1 VTSDPPIELPSGEEF
16 LASAP
21 TSGDLDG
28 RTLLAALLVAST
40 QPTAVLDVGCKSGWL
55 LAYLAR
61 ETGASTLVGV
71 DRDATY
77 LPGLNGRVQAV
88 AGDARRLPVAA
99 GRFDAVTMFDVIEHL
114 PKGTESEALA
124 GAASALCPGGLLF
137 LSTPADWLP
146 GTLLDPARWLIGH
159 RHYPRGQVLD
169 LVRAAGLDPVLA
181 QTRGRWSDVV
191 GLPLLYATTR
201 LGLPMPAKSWF
212 HRWANREYGQAGRY
226 THFVV
231 ARKP

>member
-1 VTSDPPIELPSGEEF
+1 MVSGPPIELPSGENL

-21 TSGDLDG
+21 TSGVLDG

-40 QPTAVLDVGCKSGWL
+40 RPRAVLDVGCKSGWL

-61 ETGASTLVGV
+61 ETVAATLVGV
-71 DRDATY
+71 DRDGSR
-77 LPGLNGRVQAV
+77 LPGPSGRVQAV
-88 AGDARRLPVAA
+88 VGDASRLPVAT

-114 PKGTESEALA
+114 PKGTEPEAVA
-124 GAASALCPGGLLF
+124 EAARALCPGGLLF
-137 LSTPADWLP
+137 LSTPADWVP

-159 RHYPRGQVLD
+159 RHYPRGQILD
-169 LVRAAGLDPVLA
+169 LVRAAGPEPLLA
-181 QTRGRWSDVV
+181 ETRGGWSDVL
-191 GLPLLYATTR
+191 GLPLLYASTR
-201 LGLPMPAKSWF
+201 LGLPMPARGWF
-212 HRWANREYGQAGRY
+212 RRWANREYARAGRY